1 MAAGSCSATIASPC
15 RYCCGSTAA
24 LPNVGRPSV
33 GAGGVA
39 TGCARRKRSVVM
51 SPSASVTVSVYSWV
65 GSAPVGVPPIVPPSA
80 YVTAP
85 GIPPGTGGV

>member
-1 MAAGSCSATIASPC
+1 
-15 RYCCGSTAA
+15 
-24 LPNVGRPSV
+24 
-33 GAGGVA
+33 
-39 TGCARRKRSVVM
+39 M

-85 GIPPGTGGV
+85 GIPLGTGGV